1 MTARTPPERPAVGRA
16 STEGIW
22 VAGRP
27 PNDEVAALLHTF
39 GNGPVHD
46 EDLP

>member
-1 MTARTPPERPAVGRA
+1 MTARSLPERPAVGGA
-16 STEGIW
+16 STVGIW

-39 GNGPVHD
+39 GDVPVHD